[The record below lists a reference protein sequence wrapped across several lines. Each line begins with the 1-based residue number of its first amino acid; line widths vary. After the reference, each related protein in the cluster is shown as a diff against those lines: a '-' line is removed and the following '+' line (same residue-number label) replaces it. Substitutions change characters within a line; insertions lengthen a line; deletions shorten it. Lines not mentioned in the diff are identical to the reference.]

1 MLRNTV
7 NGLYG
12 SRGST
17 IMISVVVIILFGAFA
32 FVLNKM
38 KVDTSDIFNNTVMYQ
53 RADNAAYSV
62 LEIAT
67 YQLYP
72 LNAHSADAPSTAIDD
87 TQGGCDRVTKT
98 YSEGNI
104 VPGAKGLEQ
113 CSAEVKCE
121 RRAVVIDNDDEYSTY
136 TKVVRYLVVRYFL
149 TVDAKCEAGDSDSD
163 TYYVATK
170 RVYSELVDGD

>member
-104 VPGAKGLEQ
+104 VYPLGSYVIE
-113 CSAEVKCE
+113 EVKE
-121 RRAVVIDNDDEYSTY
+121 SKGYMLNPEKFIGTTSTSCLMSLAL
-136 TKVVRYLVVRYFL
+136 TKAHNAF
-149 TVDAKCEAGDSDSD
+149 
-163 TYYVATK
+163 
-170 RVYSELVDGD
+170 

>member
-38 KVDTSDIFNNTVMYQ
+38 KVDTSDIFNQ

-136 TKVVRYLVVRYFL
+136 TKVVHYFL

>member
-38 KVDTSDIFNNTVMYQ
+38 KVDTSDIFNNSVMYQ

-136 TKVVRYLVVRYFL
+136 TKVVHYFL
-149 TVDAKCEAGDSDSD
+149 TVDAKCVACDSDSD

>member
-136 TKVVRYLVVRYFL
+136 TKVVHYFL
-149 TVDAKCEAGDSDSD
+149 TVDAKCEVGDSDSD